1 MEPQKLKTKVRRLY
15 DIANVFK
22 SLGLVKKTYLS
33 NRKPGFEWVG
43 VSGLYD
49 TFKAKSEPACEQE
62 PSPEIRPCSFFQEH
76 IMKHFGT
83 SYPSI

>member
-33 NRKPGFEWVG
+33 NRKPGFEWIG

-49 TFKAKSEPACEQE
+49 TFKAKSEPV
-62 PSPEIRPCSFFQEH
+62 CSD
-76 IMKHFGT
+76 
-83 SYPSI
+83 P